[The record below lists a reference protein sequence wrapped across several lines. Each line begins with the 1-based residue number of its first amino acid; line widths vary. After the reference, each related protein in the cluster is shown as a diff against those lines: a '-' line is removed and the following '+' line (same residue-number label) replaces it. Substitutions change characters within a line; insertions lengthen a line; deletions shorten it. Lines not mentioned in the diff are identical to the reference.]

1 MRFMPI
7 PIVASLCLLAAW
19 ACADEKQ
26 EPTAKLEVIEDG
38 VGIKLVRIPGGS
50 FVMGS
55 EKGFD
60 DEVPVHRVT
69 ISKPFYLGQTE
80 VTQAQ
85 YEAVMEE
92 NPSQSQADDL
102 PVDTVSWQK
111 ATEFCKKLSERE
123 GKRYRLPTEA
133 EWEYACRAGG
143 DGDFGRGEGGVEVTE
158 SSIGD
163 YAWFRLNSEATS
175 PVGRKKPNA
184 WGLYDMHGNVFE
196 WVQDNWLAYPKKAT
210 TDPLAVATAQQKL
223 NKGEWY
229 VLRGGSWE
237 WGVDNGKAA
246 SRCRCKK
253 TLRSR
258 TVGFRV
264 AREVE

>member
-26 EPTAKLEVIEDG
+26 EPPTKLEVIEDG
-38 VGIKLVRIPGGS
+38 VGIKLVRIPAGS

-158 SSIGD
+158 SSIAD

-237 WGVDNGKAA
+237 WGVDNGKAS